1 MNGGSLL
8 EALLQP
14 DAEED
19 SAFRGRLHEQ
29 SAAGLR
35 LLGVCFLALALF
47 MGSALAVLSAPAP
60 PAAKALIIPVIV
72 ISASTIWLSRYAAV
86 RQRARTVGILVVG
99 VLTAIILP
107 VSLLRTTVEAGSDR
121 NVAAQSAVMLMIA
134 LVTLPLR
141 PIEALG
147 LGLWCVTVYAVLAA
161 VLGIPLNLVVVAS
174 LIMMALLSTGLAYV
188 IYTRVWQL
196 HRTHRQQL
204 DSSRELSRAEIRRFV
219 AQSAATTSRM
229 AAALSHELN
238 TPVGALKS
246 SIDTLAV
253 LAERRHDAS
262 GDQLA
267 RIESL
272 ENQVRRSAREAAV
285 RLQQVAQRMQRVTNL
300 DRAEVQKVDINAL
313 LKDVVYLLD
322 SESRIRDRQVRLSL
336 GEVPELTCRPQQISA
351 VLSNVLSSAVD
362 VPGGTIHLETRLR
375 NNEVEILVDGAGTG
389 LNSAETQAIFDPA
402 FAERSG
408 RIQSA
413 NWSLFMARQVL
424 RENGGEMRMEKNS
437 LVLSLPVGRGPS

>member
-1 MNGGSLL
+1 
-8 EALLQP
+8 
-14 DAEED
+14 
-19 SAFRGRLHEQ
+19 
-29 SAAGLR
+29 
-35 LLGVCFLALALF
+35 
-47 MGSALAVLSAPAP
+47 
-60 PAAKALIIPVIV
+60 
-72 ISASTIWLSRYAAV
+72 
-86 RQRARTVGILVVG
+86 
-99 VLTAIILP
+99 
-107 VSLLRTTVEAGSDR
+107 
-121 NVAAQSAVMLMIA
+121 
-134 LVTLPLR
+134 
-141 PIEALG
+141 
-147 LGLWCVTVYAVLAA
+147 
-161 VLGIPLNLVVVAS
+161 
-174 LIMMALLSTGLAYV
+174 
-188 IYTRVWQL
+188 
-196 HRTHRQQL
+196 
-204 DSSRELSRAEIRRFV
+204 
-219 AQSAATTSRM
+219 M